1 MNLTLTLSLASSALF
16 LLLVLV
22 VAGFLMFLRRCFGR
36 PGAPRPRP
44 KQDDAAD
51 VECGKPVISTSKIA
65 DESAAR
71 RYVWAEVEAM
81 TAGFTTEVVG
91 EGGSSTVYLGRLP
104 DSRAVGV
111 KVQRSS
117 ERLRR
122 AFLQELDVLL
132 HLRHPNIVSL
142 VGYCA
147 DRDEGVLVFDYVP
160 NGTLF
165 DNLQSDKRTPLT
177 WGQRMRIAYGVASA
191 VAHLH
196 GGSGGALQIVHGDL
210 TSSNVLLDGD
220 LKPYLCDL
228 GSALVGFSAAVG
240 PSRFLLLGSPGYA
253 DPLLLRTGVVS
264 KKTDI
269 YSFGVL
275 LLELITGTPAF
286 VEEPADRSHSLLTA
300 AVGPVVRDA
309 EGNREKVRGIL
320 DRRLEEFD
328 EGELMA
334 VAAVA
339 GRCIGDRPAMR
350 PSMEEILGIMRD
362 SIVSVDGGSDGKGGC

>member
-1 MNLTLTLSLASSALF
+1 MFFRSC
-16 LLLVLV
+16 V
-22 VAGFLMFLRRCFGR
+22 VPCFGR
-36 PGAPRPRP
+36 PR
-44 KQDDAAD
+44 QVDTDA
-51 VECGKPVISTSKIA
+51 ECAKNTAKIV
-65 DESAAR
+65 DESSSAR
-71 RYVWAEVEAM
+71 QYSWAEVEAL
-81 TAGFTTEVVG
+81 TAGFTAEVVG
-91 EGGSSTVYLGRLP
+91 EGGFSTVYLGRLP
-104 DSRAVGV
+104 ADSKAVAV

-132 HLRHPNIVSL
+132 HLRHPNIVRL

-147 DRDEGVLVFDYVP
+147 DRDEGVLVFDYLP

-165 DNLQSDKRTPLT
+165 DNLRRETKRLLT
-177 WGQRMRIAYGVASA
+177 WKHRMRIAYGVASA

-196 GGSGGALQIVHGDL
+196 GGSGGAAMQIVHGDL
-210 TSSNVLLDGD
+210 TSSNVLLDGS

-240 PSRFLLLGSPGYA
+240 PSRCLLLGSPGYA
-253 DPLLLRTGVVS
+253 DPVLLRTGVVS

-275 LLELITGTPAF
+275 LLELITGAPAF
-286 VEEPADRSHSLLTA
+286 VEEPEDGSHSLLTA
-300 AVGPVVRDA
+300 AVGPAVRDV

-320 DRRLEEFD
+320 DDRLECGVD

-350 PSMEEILGIMRD
+350 PSMDEILGIMRE
-362 SIVSVDGGSDGKGGC
+362 SIAAVDDGWDGK